1 MRNLSF
7 SLFNVVSIA
16 LIILLRVLIIVP
28 FNLGDVEQAQRIAKW
43 INVYERVNYSFD
55 LFKIHNG
62 AIVPDLQKKVE
73 LSEDVYL
80 EMLVPYLNVKEDS
93 KIKKHKY
100 RLNNGRGIEK
110 HSQFYFSNFKET
122 KDGCYISIRE
132 RQNTILDENRPL
144 YYMFIDINGKEKPN
158 RVGQDIFFINIY
170 KDKISAVGDKEKHA
184 KLKANCSPIGT
195 GFYCSEYYLHSG
207 SL

>member
-1 MRNLSF
+1 MKNLSF

-16 LIILLRVLIIVP
+16 LIILLIVLILVP

-55 LFKIHNG
+55 LFKSHQG
-62 AIVPDLQKKVE
+62 FVVPDVPENIE
-73 LSEDVYL
+73 LTDELYF
-80 EMLVPYLNVKEDS
+80 EMLVPYLNVKEDTT
-93 KIKKHKY
+93 IKKHKY
-100 RLNNGRGIEK
+100 RLNNGRGLEK
-110 HSQFYFSNFKET
+110 HSQFYFTEFKEL
-122 KDGCYISIRE
+122 KDGCYVSIKG
-132 RQNTILDENRPL
+132 RQNINFDGVRPL
-144 YYMFIDINGKEKPN
+144 FYMFIDVNGKEKPN
-158 RVGQDIFFINIY
+158 RVGKDIFFVNIY